1 MPTAQVLTLTLLTLI
16 GLTYATPTL
25 LETLPYSSVRLTSTP
40 HFRIRSVT
48 ITTNPYSLQNDFPET
63 IAPIVSVSSDGA
75 SAYALLLIELPDSG
89 VTVSM
94 QKCSLGQGAPAC
106 TEVIR
111 TNITSSGFGQQGY
124 MLPPT
129 SSSGPRA
136 AFEHSNDL
144 YTLFCAD
151 PDCAAYNLTEHSNV
165 NAFFGEGSS
174 IRLVPDGGNGYAAGL
189 IATDDA
195 VISFRCTD
203 ASCSSS
209 SSTSLALPSG
219 PSSFSL
225 KSISATLIPGP
236 SPSNASDSK
245 MVAAY
250 YKSTCT
256 DTTSPSEVVVSYCAD
271 GTCTAPESNEIV
283 VDTLGPCASSWLSG
297 FVISGVGAPNTA
309 GLPWVF
315 AFNQGTG
322 TNAFYLC
329 ADASCTS
336 ATTRAGFAHSD
347 VTAWI
352 PPPSAS
358 LSPLFFYTRSDLNL
372 FAPQSLRIVKC
383 TDASCASFD
392 SLSLGPQ
399 SGNYGEVAGA
409 ISGDQSVVVGTYV
422 LNDDGAKV
430 SRCWID
436 FSAASSFT
444 PGTGE
449 FPSPATGLGASF
461 VSVCIGIAVA
471 AFAML
476 L

>member
-1 MPTAQVLTLTLLTLI
+1 MGLHTMPTAHALTLTLLTLI

-25 LETLPYSSVRLTSTP
+25 LETLPYSS
-40 HFRIRSVT
+40 
-48 ITTNPYSLQNDFPET
+48 NDFPET

-94 QKCSLGQGAPAC
+94 QKCSLGQAAPAC

-111 TNITSSGFGQQGY
+111 TNITSSGFRQQGY

-129 SSSGPRA
+129 SSSA
-136 AFEHSNDL
+136 
-144 YTLFCAD
+144 
-151 PDCAAYNLTEHSNV
+151 
-165 NAFFGEGSS
+165 
-174 IRLVPDGGNGYAAGL
+174 
-189 IATDDA
+189 
-195 VISFRCTD
+195 
-203 ASCSSS
+203 
-209 SSTSLALPSG
+209 SLALPSG

-236 SPSNASDSK
+236 SPSNAPDSK

-283 VDTLGPCASSWLSG
+283 VDTLGPCVSSWLSG

-329 ADASCTS
+329 ADASCPS

-449 FPSPATGLGASF
+449 FPYPAARLGASF

>member
-1 MPTAQVLTLTLLTLI
+1 MGLHTMPTAQVLTLTLLTLI

-25 LETLPYSSVRLTSTP
+25 LETLPYSS
-40 HFRIRSVT
+40 
-48 ITTNPYSLQNDFPET
+48 NDFPET

-94 QKCSLGQGAPAC
+94 QKCSLGQAAPAC

-236 SPSNASDSK
+236 SPSNASDSR

-256 DTTSPSEVVVSYCAD
+256 D

-283 VDTLGPCASSWLSG
+283 VDTLGPCVSSWLSG

-315 AFNQGTG
+315 AFNKGTG

-347 VTAWI
+347 VTPGSLPR
-352 PPPSAS
+352 PPPSPPCFSTLAQTSTSLPRRAS
-358 LSPLFFYTRSDLNL
+358 GSSSAPTHRVHRLTVFRS
-372 FAPQSLRIVKC
+372 ARRGTTARWQVRSRVTSQS
-383 TDASCASFD
+383 
-392 SLSLGPQ
+392 
-399 SGNYGEVAGA
+399 
-409 ISGDQSVVVGTYV
+409 
-422 LNDDGAKV
+422 
-430 SRCWID
+430 
-436 FSAASSFT
+436 SSEPT
-444 PGTGE
+444 
-449 FPSPATGLGASF
+449 S
-461 VSVCIGIAVA
+461 
-471 AFAML
+471 
-476 L
+476 

>member
-1 MPTAQVLTLTLLTLI
+1 MGLHTMPTAHALTLTLLTLI

-25 LETLPYSSVRLTSTP
+25 LETLPYSS
-40 HFRIRSVT
+40 
-48 ITTNPYSLQNDFPET
+48 NDFPET

-111 TNITSSGFGQQGY
+111 TNITSSGFQQQGY

-151 PDCAAYNLTEHSNV
+151 PDCAVYNLTEHSNV
-165 NAFFGEGSS
+165 NAFFGERSS

-195 VISFRCTD
+195 VISFRCSD
-203 ASCSSS
+203 ASCS
-209 SSTSLALPSG
+209 

-283 VDTLGPCASSWLSG
+283 VDTLGPCVSSWLSG

-322 TNAFYLC
+322 TNAFYPC

-449 FPSPATGLGASF
+449 FPSPAAGLGASF

-471 AFAML
+471 SFAML